1 MSISLSREV
10 DSLTSHRASLELA
23 RRQEAR
29 SVAGTLTIDMPATFQ
44 AVILMASGPKL
55 KFGSTEQGH
64 QRSRGAQ
71 VGRPGC
77 RHLPRRAGA

>member
-1 MSISLSREV
+1 
-10 DSLTSHRASLELA
+10 
-23 RRQEAR
+23 
-29 SVAGTLTIDMPATFQ
+29 VAGTLTIDMPATFQ